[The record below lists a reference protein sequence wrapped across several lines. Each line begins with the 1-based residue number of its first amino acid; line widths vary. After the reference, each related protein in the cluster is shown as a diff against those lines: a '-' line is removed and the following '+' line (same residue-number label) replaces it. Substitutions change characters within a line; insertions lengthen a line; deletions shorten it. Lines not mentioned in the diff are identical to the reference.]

1 MKSVPEQTKV
11 TAETRT
17 ATMRMYRLGSPPRP
31 PPTPA
36 LALTTPSA
44 ELIAKG
50 QNFGSRLEGLE
61 GLKASAVSTRS
72 RILSSRDW
80 SSLFAIYRI
89 GLKFRPVMKPLVQH
103 LRFVCSRDL
112 L

>member
-17 ATMRMYRLGSPPRP
+17 TTMRMYRLGSPPRP
-31 PPTPA
+31 PPTLA

-50 QNFGSRLEGLE
+50 QNVARTSAQDLKAGLE
-61 GLKASAVSTRS
+61 GF
-72 RILSSRDW
+72 SS
-80 SSLFAIYRI
+80 
-89 GLKFRPVMKPLVQH
+89 QH
-103 LRFVCSRDL
+103 GQHGQHA
-112 L
+112 

>member
-1 MKSVPEQTKV
+1 M

-17 ATMRMYRLGSPPRP
+17 TTMRMYRFGSPPRP

-36 LALTTPSA
+36 LALTTLSA

-61 GLKASAVSTRS
+61 GF
-72 RILSSRDW
+72 SS
-80 SSLFAIYRI
+80 
-89 GLKFRPVMKPLVQH
+89 QH
-103 LRFVCSRDL
+103 ALQDIE
-112 L
+112 